1 MRRAIYTGMSVM
13 SVMLSVAASLAAPPL
28 RWDTQQANP
37 KAADWYIYRG
47 EAVDLMPRL
56 VDGTK
61 PVDITDTP
69 ATLRYREPALEPVT
83 YRAIAATN
91 TAPGTWLIPWR
102 AEHDSGAPYYD
113 YQLWIGDGPSA
124 SARITGK
131 IIMRD
136 SIGIPPGGPP
146 PPPIAG
152 YATPADLQAASNAL
166 ANATATALTQAKA
179 YTDRQIGA
187 IPPATNATAISG
199 GALVQATNV
208 AEAVV
213 AAAAPTLAVA
223 SAATVTGPQS
233 NTIATALQPSW
244 ATTGTVFRA
253 TEVIGAQSTLIET
266 AWQNPANAANWT
278 WTSNGKEITLTGYS
292 GPAAVVIPDMLDGLP
307 VTGFG
312 TIFYGNQDITS
323 VVGGRFITVIGD
335 YAFGFS
341 SITTAKFP
349 QATTIGDYAFE
360 YSSLATANF
369 PQATTIG
376 DSAFAGTSLTTAN
389 FPQATTIG
397 YYAFGNTPLT
407 TANFPQ
413 VTTIGDSAFEYSSL
427 TTANF
432 PQMTTIGDSAFTGTP
447 LTTANFPQATTIGD
461 YAFRYCINLTSLY
474 LGQNAPAEAFNV
486 FEGTP
491 DVTVYVTD
499 PTATGYGAT
508 WNGRPVVRMPLF
520 ADKLTL
526 KGTNIEDRITAKVN
540 AATEPLI
547 SEDDAD
553 TKYLSSTPGWFWQGS
568 QAVVT
573 NEWHAQLGAPAAAG
587 PGVNNFEL
595 IPYTTSRTDATGTV
609 TITSSHYIVG
619 VGCDWHLAKN
629 PDLTI
634 PSNPMVTKSRRV
646 SSNEWEL
653 VAYCS
658 SNPYDAN
665 PFWYAYASNVV
676 VMTYDRQEM
685 RPGAYTNDAAGIITR
700 VDDAPRGRNSTRFD
714 DDRRAVNAGTLE
726 AYINDRKTEI
736 ADHAYNRT
744 PGGRDAPSKYT
755 FTVDLPMV
763 MQGQIAYLNS
773 GDYYIMSYQGGDWY
787 NSVTGSVWRIGPAG
801 SVSFEIASTNR
812 LLHIQGFHVSGG
824 YATVD
829 ISTNWVAGTP
839 VVEFTDSLINQQ
851 WLEAPEQVINDHGA
865 YWRVVV
871 PATAPKRFFRAVD
884 RQGDNRIISHVTHEF
899 KDDIILFG
907 RRYSSLAEL
916 KQALEELD

>member
-61 PVDITDTP
+61 PADITDTP
-69 ATLRYREPALEPVT
+69 ATLRYREPALEPGT

-146 PPPIAG
+146 PPPIAS

-166 ANATATALTQAKA
+166 ANATATALTQAKE
-179 YTDRQIGA
+179 YTDTKIA
-187 IPPATNATAISG
+187 ALPPATNATAISG
-199 GALVQATNV
+199 GALAQATNV

-233 NTIATALQPSW
+233 NLIASALQPSW
-244 ATTGTVFRA
+244 AVTGTVSRA
-253 TEVIGAQSTLIET
+253 QAATMLASTNGNVLVNVGADGTMYVSVITNTT
-266 AWQNPANAANWT
+266 AVYVK
-278 WTSNGKEITLTGYS
+278 SVSGTGYN
-292 GPAAVVIPDMLDGLP
+292 GPAVGVRWLAVNSWSGSFFMEYDDIGIWVVETTLGESTGYWGAIGETLP
-307 VTGFG
+307 LVLSATVEDVSFG
-312 TIFYGNQDITS
+312 
-323 VVGGRFITVIGD
+323 
-335 YAFGFS
+335 
-341 SITTAKFP
+341 
-349 QATTIGDYAFE
+349 
-360 YSSLATANF
+360 
-369 PQATTIG
+369 
-376 DSAFAGTSLTTAN
+376 SLTLDWV
-389 FPQATTIG
+389 PATNTYEIATKEDIPPPGLTIQE
-397 YYAFGNTPLT
+397 A
-407 TANFPQ
+407 
-413 VTTIGDSAFEYSSL
+413 DS
-427 TTANF
+427 
-432 PQMTTIGDSAFTGTP
+432 
-447 LTTANFPQATTIGD
+447 
-461 YAFRYCINLTSLY
+461 R
-474 LGQNAPAEAFNV
+474 
-486 FEGTP
+486 
-491 DVTVYVTD
+491 
-499 PTATGYGAT
+499 
-508 WNGRPVVRMPLF
+508 
-520 ADKLTL
+520 
-526 KGTNIEDRITAKVN
+526 
-540 AATEPLI
+540 
-547 SEDDAD
+547 
-553 TKYLSSTPGWFWQGS
+553 YLSSTPGWFWQGS
-568 QAVVT
+568 KAVIT
-573 NEWHAQLGAPAAAG
+573 NEWTGVPHAPAQAG

-619 VGCDWHLAKN
+619 VGCDWHLAEG
-629 PDLTI
+629 PDPTI
-634 PSNPMVTKSRRV
+634 PKMPMMTSSRRIDG
-646 SSNEWEL
+646 NTWEL
-653 VAYCS
+653 TAYCS

-665 PFWYAYASNVV
+665 LWYYAYASNIV

-685 RPGAYTNDAAGIITR
+685 HPGAYTNDAAGIITR

-714 DDRRAVNAGTLE
+714 DDRRAINAGTLE
-726 AYINDRKTEI
+726 AYVDARKTEI
-736 ADHAYNRT
+736 ADKAWRRT
-744 PGGRDAPSKYT
+744 PSGKDAPSAYT
-755 FTVDLPMV
+755 VTIDQPMV

-824 YATVD
+824 YATLD
-829 ISTNWVAGTP
+829 ISTNWVHGIPA
-839 VVEFTDSLINQQ
+839 VEFTDSLINQQ
-851 WLEAPEQVINDHGA
+851 WLEAPEQIATDHGS
-865 YWRVVV
+865 YWRVVL
-871 PATAPKRFFRAVD
+871 PSGDKKMRFFRAVD

>member
-1 MRRAIYTGMSVM
+1 MVKRLTAFLVIA
-13 SVMLSVAASLAAPPL
+13 LVAAATAAPTPIREL
-28 RWDTQQANP
+28 KLTGTADGGGHAITNLAPGATGDAAATVGQLTETN
-37 KAADWYIYRG
+37 KAA
-47 EAVDLMPRL
+47 
-56 VDGTK
+56 
-61 PVDITDTP
+61 
-69 ATLRYREPALEPVT
+69 
-83 YRAIAATN
+83 IA
-91 TAPGTWLIPWR
+91 
-102 AEHDSGAPYYD
+102 E
-113 YQLWIGDGPSA
+113 
-124 SARITGK
+124 
-131 IIMRD
+131 
-136 SIGIPPGGPP
+136 
-146 PPPIAG
+146 
-152 YATPADLQAASNAL
+152 
-166 ANATATALTQAKA
+166 AKA
-179 YTDRQIGA
+179 YTDQQLAQTNAATLAEAKAYTDSKIA
-187 IPPATNATAISG
+187 ALPPATNATAISG

-223 SAATVTGPQS
+223 SAATVTGAQS
-233 NTIATALQPSW
+233 NTIAA
-244 ATTGTVFRA
+244 
-253 TEVIGAQSTLIET
+253 
-266 AWQNPANAANWT
+266 AWQNPASAANWT

-312 TIFYGNQDITS
+312 TIFTGDQNITS
-323 VVGGRFITVIGD
+323 VSGGQFITEIG
-335 YAFGFS
+335 YSAFEFATS
-341 SITTAKFP
+341 LTTANFPQAVTIGVGAFEGSSLTTASFP
-349 QATTIGDYAFE
+349 QATTIGDYAF
-360 YSSLATANF
+360 SGTSLTTANF
-369 PQATTIG
+369 PQAVTIG
-376 DSAFAGTSLTTAN
+376 VGAFEGSSLTTAN

-397 YYAFGNTPLT
+397 YYAFWN
-407 TANFPQ
+407 
-413 VTTIGDSAFEYSSL
+413 
-427 TTANF
+427 
-432 PQMTTIGDSAFTGTP
+432 TP
-447 LTTANFPQATTIGD
+447 LTTANFPQATEIGD
-461 YAFRYCINLTSLY
+461 FAFAYAFSLTSLY
-474 LGQNAPAEAFNV
+474 LGQNAPAEASDV
-486 FEGTP
+486 FLETP
-491 DVTVYVTD
+491 NVTVYVTN
-499 PTATGYGAT
+499 PTATGYGDT
-508 WNGRPVVRMPLF
+508 WNGAPVVRMPLS

-526 KGTNIEDRITAKVN
+526 KGTNIEDRITAKIN

-553 TKYLSSTPGWFWQGS
+553 AKYLSSTPGWFWQGS
-568 QAVVT
+568 KAVIT
-573 NEWHAQLGAPAAAG
+573 NEWTGVPHAPAQAG

-634 PSNPMVTKSRRV
+634 PSNPMVTASRRIDGYT
-646 SSNEWEL
+646 WEL
-653 VAYCS
+653 TAHCS
-658 SNPYDAN
+658 ANPTDAN
-665 PFWYAYASNVV
+665 PFWFAYASNIV
-676 VMTYDRQEM
+676 VMTYDRIEM
-685 RPGAYTNDAAGIITR
+685 RPGAYTNDAAGIISR

-714 DDRRAVNAGTLE
+714 DDRRAINAGTLE

-773 GDYYIMSYQGGDWY
+773 GDYYIMCYQGGDWY

-829 ISTNWVAGTP
+829 ISTNWVVGTP

-851 WLEAPEQVINDHGA
+851 WLEAPEQIATDHGS
-865 YWRVVV
+865 YWRVVL
-871 PATAPKRFFRAVD
+871 PSGDKKMRFFRAVD